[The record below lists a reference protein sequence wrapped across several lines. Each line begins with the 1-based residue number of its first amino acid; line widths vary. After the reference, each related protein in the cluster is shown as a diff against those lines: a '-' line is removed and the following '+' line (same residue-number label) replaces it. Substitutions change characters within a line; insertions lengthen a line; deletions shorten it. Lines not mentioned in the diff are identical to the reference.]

1 MGQCLKCGKETAE
14 KAIFC
19 QQCQDDMGKYPVK
32 PGTVIHLPKR
42 QSIPE
47 KKAEL
52 YDEPDHEKQIHGLRK
67 TVRFLAAL
75 VAALSILLTIT
86 AFMLLRTMSQEKP
99 VAPIGRN
106 YTTVHTTP

>member
-42 QSIPE
+42 QNAPE
-47 KKAEL
+47 KKLEQ
-52 YDEPDHEKQIHGLRK
+52 YNE
-67 TVRFLAAL
+67 
-75 VAALSILLTIT
+75 ALSILLTVT
-86 AFMLLRTMSQEKP
+86 AFMLLRTLSQEKP
-99 VAPIGRN
+99 VPPIGRN
-106 YTTVHTTP
+106 YTTIDTTP

>member
-42 QSIPE
+42 QNAPD
-47 KKAEL
+47 KKLEQ
-52 YDEPDHEKQIHGLRK
+52 YNEPDHEGQILGLRK
-67 TVRFLAAL
+67 TVRFLIAL
-75 VAALSILLTIT
+75 VAALSILLTVT
-86 AFMLLRTMSQEKP
+86 AFMLLRTLSQDKP
-99 VAPIGRN
+99 VPPIGRN
-106 YTTVHTTP
+106 YTTIDTTP